1 MPNIARIPFA
11 RAALVT
17 LAVALPLPLGLA
29 SSGCGPGRTTFAA
42 HPSGAPAFDRA
53 GSDPKAVEIADRVI
67 TASGGHDRW
76 AAAKQIR
83 WAESVATEGGKP
95 PVTFEEAWDRW
106 NGRHHLRLHTAA
118 GDIIVMRGLYDGKGS
133 AFGQAG
139 GPMQKLT
146 KEETERVMADARDRW
161 EFDSTTLL
169 IGFLLESPGV
179 KLAMIGERPGEGG
192 EPPLDE
198 IKVSFDP
205 KDQTRGLTYYV
216 LVDRNSN
223 QVARVE
229 IVKAGDPD
237 TKRVGYKITRWVEVG
252 GLKLPSVF
260 QNVAFAGAVNTY
272 SDITVGEPDERLY
285 VPEVAP

>member
-1 MPNIARIPFA
+1 MPDLTLATLA

-17 LAVALPLPLGLA
+17 LGLGLA
-29 SSGCGPGRTTFAA
+29 SSCGPGRTTFAA

-53 GSDPKAVEIADRVI
+53 GSDPKAIEIADGVI
-67 TASGGHDRW
+67 AASGGHGKW

-83 WAESVATEGGKP
+83 WSQSVAIEAGKP

-118 GDIIVMRGLYDGKGS
+118 GDIIVMRGLYDGKG
-133 AFGQAG
+133 AVFGQAG

-216 LVDRNSN
+216 LVDRTSH
-223 QVARVE
+223 QIARVE
-229 IVKAGDPD
+229 IVKSGDPD
-237 TKRVGYKITRWVEVG
+237 TKRVGYKITKWVEVG